1 MYFHQPIVCFFFS
14 NNASVIVL
22 TKALRSF
29 VCLCL
34 FVSVVTL
41 SEHRTSR
48 NVGTMFVR
56 CFYNVHTM
64 FAQCSYNVRTMA
76 KKVRTMFV
84 QCPTKVRTILYELFG
99 HCTNFVC
106 AAINVR
112 WYIKKCQQTGP
123 SILQWFC
130 YFSGCILDN
139 EIVTFVLA
147 FLWPAARARL
157 GMRDLMCML
166 YTVPRK
172 QSYRWVYQAMQV
184 RPRQPGSF
192 DIIWQGKPVTTCCRA
207 KACFHPFPSTTICF
221 WILD

>member
-22 TKALRSF
+22 TKALRSS

-99 HCTNFVC
+99 HCTNIVRTLC
-106 AAINVR
+106 AQHPANQCSVVHQKMPADR
-112 WYIKKCQQTGP
+112 PKHLTV
-123 SILQWFC
+123 ILLF
-130 YFSGCILDN
+130 F
-139 EIVTFVLA
+139 
-147 FLWPAARARL
+147 R
-157 GMRDLMCML
+157 L
-166 YTVPRK
+166 YT
-172 QSYRWVYQAMQV
+172 
-184 RPRQPGSF
+184 
-192 DIIWQGKPVTTCCRA
+192 
-207 KACFHPFPSTTICF
+207 
-221 WILD
+221 

>member
-1 MYFHQPIVCFFFS
+1 MSLPICFS
-14 NNASVIVL
+14 CNIEWASDI
-22 TKALRSF
+22 AQ
-29 VCLCL
+29 CWY
-34 FVSVVTL
+34 
-41 SEHRTSR
+41 
-48 NVGTMFVR
+48 NVRTMFL
-56 CFYNVHTM
+56 
-64 FAQCSYNVRTMA
+64 QCSYNVRTMA

-99 HCTNFVC
+99 HCTNIVRTLC
-106 AAINVR
+106 AQHPANQCSMVHQ
-112 WYIKKCQQTGP
+112 KNLQQTGP

-130 YFSGCILDN
+130 YFSGCTLDN
-139 EIVTFVLA
+139 EIVPFVLT

-157 GMRDLMCML
+157 GMRDLTCML
-166 YTVPRK
+166 YTVPRT

>member
-1 MYFHQPIVCFFFS
+1 MLV
-14 NNASVIVL
+14 
-22 TKALRSF
+22 
-29 VCLCL
+29 
-34 FVSVVTL
+34 
-41 SEHRTSR
+41 
-48 NVGTMFVR
+48 
-56 CFYNVHTM
+56 
-64 FAQCSYNVRTMA
+64 QCSYGVFTMFIQCSHN
-76 KKVRTMFV
+76 VRTMFV
-84 QCPTKVRTILYELFG
+84 QWQKKFVQCSYNAPLKFVQYCTNSSAIVRTLYEL
-99 HCTNFVC
+99 CVRSILP
-106 AAINVR
+106 INVR

>member
-56 CFYNVHTM
+56 CSYNVHTM

-106 AAINVR
+106 AAS
-112 WYIKKCQQTGP
+112 CQSMFGGTSKNASRQAQASYSDSVIFP
-123 SILQWFC
+123 VVYLI
-130 YFSGCILDN
+130 
-139 EIVTFVLA
+139 
-147 FLWPAARARL
+147 
-157 GMRDLMCML
+157 MR
-166 YTVPRK
+166 
-172 QSYRWVYQAMQV
+172 
-184 RPRQPGSF
+184 
-192 DIIWQGKPVTTCCRA
+192 
-207 KACFHPFPSTTICF
+207 
-221 WILD
+221 

>member
-64 FAQCSYNVRTMA
+64 FVQCSYNGKKSSYNVRTM
-76 KKVRTMFV
+76 
-84 QCPTKVRTILYELFG
+84 P
-99 HCTNFVC
+99 H
-106 AAINVR
+106 
-112 WYIKKCQQTGP
+112 
-123 SILQWFC
+123 
-130 YFSGCILDN
+130 
-139 EIVTFVLA
+139 
-147 FLWPAARARL
+147 
-157 GMRDLMCML
+157 
-166 YTVPRK
+166 
-172 QSYRWVYQAMQV
+172 
-184 RPRQPGSF
+184 
-192 DIIWQGKPVTTCCRA
+192 
-207 KACFHPFPSTTICF
+207 
-221 WILD
+221 